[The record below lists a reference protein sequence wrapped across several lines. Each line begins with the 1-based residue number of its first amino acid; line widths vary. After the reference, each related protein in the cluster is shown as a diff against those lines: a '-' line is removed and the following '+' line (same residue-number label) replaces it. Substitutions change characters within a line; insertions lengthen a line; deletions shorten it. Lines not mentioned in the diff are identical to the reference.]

1 MEGDGGGEA
10 TGMTGSRRPRILIV
24 DDEPAIV
31 DALRDTLRDRGY
43 DPVGFTD
50 ATAALAGLEAGQF
63 DLLLADLTMPRIGG
77 VDLLRE
83 AQRRDPD
90 LVGVI
95 MTGDGTIATAV
106 EAMKTGALDYI
117 LKPLKMSVILP
128 VLSRA
133 LTVRRLRTENAE
145 LARSVGERTAQLEAA
160 LRDLESQ
167 TAERLRAEQALMQA
181 QKLEAVGRL
190 TGGVAHN
197 FNNLLMAI
205 DGALQLLDKRL
216 DPEHAGRKYVDCA
229 RQATERGAKVTS
241 ELLAFSR
248 TQRFD
253 LRSTEIRRALQAG
266 QSIFAQAMGPTIR
279 FSLELGDDEIWAMT
293 DPDQLELAIV
303 NLAINARDALP
314 DGGNVTLGLTT
325 EDAVAPVVAVWLR
338 DTGIGMS
345 NDTAA
350 RALEP
355 FFTTKERGKG
365 TGLGL
370 AQVYGFA
377 RQCGGEVR
385 IDSAP
390 GMGTTITVILPR
402 AAPPAVLD
410 PQPKAAAPGILERAA
425 RTEGVRLLVVDD
437 DDAVRQ
443 ILVDGLRLEGFEVAE
458 AIDGET
464 GLQALRRE
472 RPDALVVDYAMP
484 GMNGAEVAK
493 QARALRPGL
502 PVVFCSGY
510 ADTLALDD
518 IEDAPLVRK
527 PVVISALGRMVVD
540 LIARRSA

>member
-1 MEGDGGGEA
+1 M
-10 TGMTGSRRPRILIV
+10 
-24 DDEPAIV
+24 
-31 DALRDTLRDRGY
+31 
-43 DPVGFTD
+43 
-50 ATAALAGLEAGQF
+50 
-63 DLLLADLTMPRIGG
+63 
-77 VDLLRE
+77 
-83 AQRRDPD
+83 
-90 LVGVI
+90 
-95 MTGDGTIATAV
+95 
-106 EAMKTGALDYI
+106 

-128 VLSRA
+128 VLSQRA
-133 LTVRRLRTENAE
+133 HAWPASARERPRSNSSVRARTAE
-145 LARSVGERTAQLEAA
+145 LEARAA
-160 LRDLESQ
+160 RMSNHQ
-167 TAERLRAEQALMQA
+167 AAERLKAEQALMQA
-181 QKLEAVGRL
+181 QKIEAIGRL

-216 DPEHAGRKYVDCA
+216 DPEHAGRKYIDCA
-229 RQATERGAKVTS
+229 RQAAERGAKVTG

-266 QSIFAQAMGPTIR
+266 QSIFAQAVGPTIR
-279 FSLELGDDEIWAMT
+279 FSLELGDDDVWAMT

-314 DGGNVTLGLTT
+314 DGGDITLGLTT
-325 EDAVAPVVAVWLR
+325 EHAAAPVVAVWLR

-345 NDTAA
+345 SEVAA

-365 TGLGL
+365 SGLGL

-390 GMGTTITVILPR
+390 GAGTTITVMLPR
-402 AAPPAVLD
+402 AAPPAVEE
-410 PQPKAAAPGILERAA
+410 PPPEAVAPRIPEPATRA
-425 RTEGVRLLVVDD
+425 EGFRLLVVDD

-458 AIDGET
+458 AADGET

-472 RPDALVVDYAMP
+472 PPHALVVDYAMP

-518 IEDAPLVRK
+518 IEDAPLMRK
-527 PVVISALGRMVVD
+527 PVAVSALGRMVVD
-540 LIARRSA
+540 LIARQAD

>member
-1 MEGDGGGEA
+1 MEGGGKT
-10 TGMTGSRRPRILIV
+10 TGAPGSRRPRILIV

-31 DALRDTLRDRGY
+31 DALRDTLSDRGY

-50 ATAALAGLEAGQF
+50 ASAALANLEPGQF

-117 LKPLKMSVILP
+117 LKPLKMSAILP

-145 LARSVGERTAQLEAA
+145 LERSVRERTVQLEAA

-216 DPEHAGRKYVDCA
+216 DPEHVGRKYVDCA
-229 RQATERGAKVTS
+229 RQATERGAKVTA

-253 LRSTEIRRALQAG
+253 LRATEMRRTLRAA
-266 QSIFAQAMGPTIR
+266 QSIFAQAVGPTVR
-279 FSLELGDDEIWAMT
+279 FNLELGDDDLWAMT
-293 DPDQLELAIV
+293 DPDQLELAVV

-314 DGGNVTLGLTT
+314 DGGDVTLGLTT
-325 EDAVAPVVAVWLR
+325 EDSVAPVVAVWLR
-338 DTGIGMS
+338 DTGTGMS
-345 NDTAA
+345 SDVAA

-377 RQCGGEVR
+377 SQCGGEVR
-385 IDSAP
+385 IDSAL
-390 GMGTTITVILPR
+390 GAGTTVKVVLPR
-402 AAPPAVLD
+402 VAAPALLD
-410 PQPKAAAPGILERAA
+410 PQPRAVAPPVPQRQTRAA
-425 RTEGVRLLVVDD
+425 GVRLLVVDD

-458 AIDGET
+458 AADGET

-472 RPDALVVDYAMP
+472 TPDALVVDYAMP

-518 IEDAPLVRK
+518 IEDALLVRK
-527 PVVISALGRMVVD
+527 PVVVSALGRTVAD
-540 LIARRSA
+540 LIARRGA